1 MKQDLASTIFLFL
14 YMLNEKYYLHSKCKK
29 IKSFHNIFLL
39 LEILPSYILQFTV
52 INKKLYLKI

>member
-14 YMLNEKYYLHSKCKK
+14 YMLNEKYYLHSNRKK
-29 IKSFHNIFLL
+29 IKSFHNVFQF

-52 INKKLYLKI
+52 KNKKLYLKI